1 MAGLGSGPS
10 LHFVQITLHFQK
22 LQGETGSQS
31 AHAAN
36 VLPVIRDIQ
45 RAGAGTLRFQGIR
58 FFSIHRSWEE
68 WMGMLLGVLIGLS
81 PWLAGEQDHPAVLSN
96 AFLVGMLVFGLA
108 ELEYVSLQRW
118 EEAGELALG
127 LWLIASPFIFGF
139 AGTGELRYWHFIL
152 DAVVALLA
160 LLELWQDWTL
170 SDKEL
175 AQHG

>member
-1 MAGLGSGPS
+1 MS
-10 LHFVQITLHFQK
+10 
-22 LQGETGSQS
+22 
-31 AHAAN
+31 
-36 VLPVIRDIQ
+36 
-45 RAGAGTLRFQGIR
+45 GIR

-68 WMGMLLGVLIGLS
+68 WMGMPLGVLIGLS

-127 LWLIASPFIFGF
+127 LWLIASPS
-139 AGTGELRYWHFIL
+139 ATRAPANSDTGISS
-152 DAVVALLA
+152 LA
-160 LLELWQDWTL
+160 QLSRLWQDWTL